1 MSTNL
6 FVLSGIVLALVI
18 LAKIPGLEH
27 TVRPLI
33 DLIFSF
39 ITFLAENSLSWTI
52 WFFKLM
58 IDAHSEVIQNLILP
72 AEKIDPTIAIKE
84 QSTDPS

>member
-1 MSTNL
+1 MSTIL

-39 ITFLAENSLSWTI
+39 IKFLAENSLSWTI